1 MQFRNIICCT
11 LSTTVLATVA
21 MGDSMTLREAYAD
34 HFYIGAAINRR
45 HFNPDQSATLEIA
58 ARQFNSIT
66 AENEMKWQSLN
77 RNPGEYQFENADNFV
92 RFGIENDIYIVGH
105 VLFWHNQTP
114 DWIFKDDNGNF
125 VSREVLLERMRAHV
139 HKLVQRYGSHVNAW
153 DVVNEAFNDN
163 GSLRRSNW
171 TRILGDEFIELAF
184 RIAEEKLPPDVE
196 LLYNDYSMTIPA
208 KRDAVVRMVN
218 NLKSKGIRIDGVG
231 MQGHWARTNPT
242 ISNIERSILAFAG
255 TGVQVHITEL
265 DIDMLPRHPQMW
277 TGGADTMLRLQ
288 QDPKLD
294 PYTEGLTDEA
304 HAALAA
310 RYESIF
316 RLFLKHSDVIRRV
329 TFWGV
334 TDAHTWLNNWPIR
347 GRTSHPLLFD
357 RQNNPKPA
365 FHAILNLPAQT
376 KDQTKD

>member
-1 MQFRNIICCT
+1 MQLTQIISTVTIAT
-11 LSTTVLATVA
+11 LCLHAA
-21 MGDSMTLREAYAD
+21 KGENMTLKEAYAD
-34 HFYIGAAINRR
+34 HFYIGTAISR
-45 HFNPDQSATLEIA
+45 HMFTPERAETLAVA
-58 ARQFNSIT
+58 AREFNSIT
-66 AENEMKWQSLN
+66 AENEMKWQHMN
-77 RNPGEYQFENADNFV
+77 RYPGEYNFENTDSFM
-92 RFGIENDIYIVGH
+92 RFGIENDMYIVGH

-114 DWIFKDDNGNF
+114 DWLFKDDDGNF
-125 VSREVLLERMRAHV
+125 VSREILLDRMRAHV
-139 HKLVQRYGSHVNAW
+139 RQLVQRYGSHVNAW
-153 DVVNEAFNDN
+153 DVVNEAFNDA
-163 GSLRRSNW
+163 GTLRRSNW

-184 RIAEEKLPPDVE
+184 RIAEEELPPDVE

-208 KRDAVVRMVN
+208 KRDAVVKMVRD
-218 NLKSKGIRIDGVG
+218 LKSKGIRIDGVG

-242 ISNIERSILAFAG
+242 IPNIERSILAFAG

-265 DIDMLPRHPQMW
+265 DIDMLPRHPKMW
-277 TGGADTMLRLQ
+277 TGGADTMLSLQ

-304 HAALAA
+304 HADLAA

-334 TDAHTWLNNWPIR
+334 TDADSWLNNWPIR

-365 FHAILNLPAQT
+365 FHAIIRLKT
-376 KDQTKD
+376 KD